1 MIRTPRRPLL
11 VSSAA
16 LVAAN
21 LIPLAGVLAGGWR
34 VYDVLLLFWAEN
46 VVIGLLNVA
55 RLLVVAARGNPGAA
69 GLAAFFAVHYGL
81 FTLVHGVF
89 VVTLF
94 GPAGAS
100 PLVAMG
106 LLASSALALP
116 LLALVASHGVSF
128 LVNFVLGGEMDR
140 VTPGTLMKAPYG
152 RVVVLHVTI
161 IFGGFAVEAS
171 GAPILALALLVAL
184 KIGVDLAA
192 HLAEHR
198 RMGAPKATAR
208 PAARSA

>member
-11 VSSAA
+11 VSATA

-21 LIPLAGVLAGGWR
+21 LIPLTGVLAGGWR
-34 VYDVLLLFWAEN
+34 VFDVLLLFWAEN
-46 VVIGLLNVA
+46 VVIGLFNVA
-55 RLLVVAARGNPGAA
+55 RLLTLSVRGDLGAA
-69 GLAAFFAVHYGL
+69 GLAAFFAVHYGI
-81 FTLVHGVF
+81 FTLVHGIF

-100 PLVAMG
+100 PFAMLA
-106 LLASSALALP
+106 LLATPALAWP
-116 LLALVASHGVSF
+116 LAALLASHGVSF
-128 LVNFVLGGEMDR
+128 LANFILGGEMDR
-140 VTPGTLMKAPYG
+140 VTPGALMTAPYG

-184 KIGVDLAA
+184 KIGVDLSA

-198 RMGAPKATAR
+198 RLGAPR
-208 PAARSA
+208 PAPRSA

>member
-1 MIRTPRRPLL
+1 MIRSPRRPLL
-11 VSSAA
+11 VSATA

-21 LIPLAGVLAGGWR
+21 LIPLVGVLAGGWR

-46 VVIGLLNVA
+46 VIIGLLNVA
-55 RLLVVAARGNPGAA
+55 RLLTLSARGDLGAA

-100 PLVAMG
+100 PVVALG
-106 LLASSALALP
+106 LLATPALALP
-116 LLALVASHGVSF
+116 LAALAASHGVSF
-128 LVNFVLGGEMDR
+128 LANFVLGGEMDR
-140 VTPGTLMKAPYG
+140 VTPGALMKAPYG

-171 GAPILALALLVAL
+171 GAPIVALALLVAL
-184 KIGVDLAA
+184 KIAVDLAA

-198 RMGAPKATAR
+198 RMGAPREARR
-208 PAARSA
+208 PAPRSA